1 MVRRRRPLV
10 ALVIALAAFATTSTP
25 ARADPATV
33 ARAQALFDEALA
45 LMKAGKYAE
54 ACPKLEES
62 DQLDPGMGTEYRL
75 AECYESDGKNDLT
88 DLPGKPDAGLPCDV
102 DVQCDDKNPCTADTC
117 TEGGCEHAAQPDGP
131 APSSFQVAFDC
142 NVEVCVDG
150 MSMRSPDDS
159 DLPKTASECDEELCS
174 SGLPSN
180 PPLPDTVTCGPQK
193 DRKCDGS
200 GNCKKVNGQT
210 CAATSECVNGT
221 CVDSV
226 CCGVASCPVCYSC
239 AQGGVCGPI
248 ASGMP
253 DIAAPNTCMGTSLC
267 DGMGNCKKVNGQTC
281 ATTLECVTGTC
292 VDGVC
297 CGVTECPACQSCT
310 LGVMPGTCG
319 NIANGQPDNTAPNTC
334 PGNTTCDGA
343 GNCVKAA
350 NGQPCMAAQAN
361 KCQSGICADGVCC
374 DVTCDNAVTCK
385 SCSLPTKE
393 GTCSPVISA
402 DDIDSCPPATTTC
415 SATSMCLTKIG
426 SPCSANGECASGNCS
441 SGMMKVCQ

>member
-1 MVRRRRPLV
+1 MVRRRRPLA
-10 ALVIALAAFATTSTP
+10 ALMIALAAFATTSTP

-200 GNCKKVNGQT
+200 GNCKKANGQT
-210 CAATSECVNGT
+210 CAATSEC
-221 CVDSV
+221 
-226 CCGVASCPVCYSC
+226 A
-239 AQGGVCGPI
+239 
-248 ASGMP
+248 
-253 DIAAPNTCMGTSLC
+253 
-267 DGMGNCKKVNGQTC
+267 
-281 ATTLECVTGTC
+281 TGTC
-292 VDGVC
+292 IDGVC
-297 CGVTECPACQSCT
+297 CGVSSCQVCQSCA
-310 LGVMPGTCG
+310 LSGSGVCT
-319 NIANGQPDNTAPNTC
+319 NIALDQPDNFPINACSGALTCNGNGACLLAP
-334 PGNTTCDGA
+334 
-343 GNCVKAA
+343 
-350 NGQPCMAAQAN
+350 GQPCN
-361 KCQSGICADGVCC
+361 SNSECADGACG
-374 DVTCDNAVTCK
+374 
-385 SCSLPTKE
+385 
-393 GTCSPVISA
+393 GTPKQCL
-402 DDIDSCPPATTTC
+402 AT
-415 SATSMCLTKIG
+415 
-426 SPCSANGECASGNCS
+426 
-441 SGMMKVCQ
+441 